1 MTMPAQEP
9 QLRYVDS
16 GGVQIAAWD
25 WPAASS
31 TELQTI
37 LFAHATGFHGRAWD
51 EVARQFPE
59 RRRIA
64 VEVRGHGRS
73 AKPEPPY
80 SWRDFGRDIVAVA
93 EALNITDALG
103 VGHSMGGHSTVC
115 ATAFRPE
122 TYARLLLIDPTIFPP
137 EAYGTAPPD
146 AAYIRKRKS
155 VFQSPR
161 EMIERYRGRLPF
173 SRWHPQVLRDYC
185 EFGIVPR
192 GDVYVLA
199 CPPDI
204 EVSIYHQ
211 SKFPDSNIYL
221 EIARIEQQVS
231 VIRAGRARRPGVFDL
246 STSPTAENLASYFQ
260 HSSEQVFEDCTHYI
274 PQEAPARVAEQIA
287 LLLVE

>member
-16 GGVQIAAWD
+16 GGVQVAAWD

-31 TELQTI
+31 TKRRAI

-51 EVARQFPE
+51 EVIRQFPE

-73 AKPEPPY
+73 EKTAPPY
-80 SWRDFGRDIVAVA
+80 SWRDFGRDIAAVA
-93 EALNITDALG
+93 EALEVTEALG

-115 ATAFRPE
+115 AAAFRPG

-146 AAYIRKRKS
+146 AGYIAKRKNI
-155 VFQSPR
+155 FQSPE
-161 EMIERYRGRLPF
+161 EMIERYRERLPF

-185 EFGIVPR
+185 EFGIVSS
-192 GDVYVLA
+192 GDHYVLA

-204 EVSIYHQ
+204 EASIYHQ
-211 SKFPDSNIYL
+211 SKVSGSNIYP
-221 EIARIEQQVS
+221 EIARIEQPVG
-231 VIRAGRARRPGVFDL
+231 VIRAGNARRPGVFDL

-260 HSSEQVFEDCTHYI
+260 HGTDQVFEDCSHYI
-274 PQEAPARVAEQIA
+274 PQEAPGRVAEQIA